1 MRFIITIFVLIITNL
16 VYSETVDELKPVGFV
31 SDFANIL
38 SSESYQKMKIITTE
52 LEQKTSSEIA
62 IVTVKNID
70 SASIEDFTVKLF
82 EKWEIGKKGK
92 DNGVLFL
99 TSVEDRKVWIEVGYG
114 LEGILPD
121 GLCGEILDKYVI
133 PYFKQGDYSKG
144 IIMGIAAITSIIAK
158 DSNVELTGT
167 IIPVS
172 GKRKQSLVKII
183 FNALFFL
190 VLIFVFIKH
199 PFLFLFFLGT
209 GGFRGGSFG
218 RGGFSGGFGGFG
230 GGLSG
235 GGGAS
240 RGW

>member
-1 MRFIITIFVLIITNL
+1 MRFIITIFVLIITSL
-16 VYSETVDELKPVGFV
+16 VYSETVDELKPIGFV

-38 SSESYQKMKIITTE
+38 DSESYQKMKIITTE

-62 IVTVKNID
+62 VVTVKNTD
-70 SASIEDFTVKLF
+70 GGSIEDFAVKLF
-82 EKWEIGKKGK
+82 EKWGIGKKGK

-99 TSVEDRKVWIEVGYG
+99 TSVEDRKVRIEVGYG
-114 LEGILPD
+114 LEGVLPD
-121 GLCGEILDKYVI
+121 GLCGEILDKYVL
-133 PYFKQGDYSKG
+133 PYFKQGDYSNG
-144 IIMGIAAITSIIAK
+144 IIMGTAAITSIIAK
-158 DSNVELTGT
+158 DSNVELTGA
-167 IIPVS
+167 IVPVS
-172 GKRKQSLVKII
+172 GKRKQSLVRII
-183 FNALFFL
+183 FNLLFFL
-190 VLIFVFIKH
+190 VLMFVFIRH

-209 GGFRGGSFG
+209 GGFRGGSSG

>member
-1 MRFIITIFVLIITNL
+1 MRFIITIFVLIITSL
-16 VYSETVDELKPVGFV
+16 VYSETVDELKPIGFV

-38 SSESYQKMKIITTE
+38 DSESYQKMKIITTE

-62 IVTVKNID
+62 VVTVKNTD
-70 SASIEDFTVKLF
+70 GGSIEDFAVKLF
-82 EKWEIGKKGK
+82 EKWGIGKKGK

-99 TSVEDRKVWIEVGYG
+99 TSVEDRKVRIEVGYG
-114 LEGILPD
+114 LEGVLPD

-144 IIMGIAAITSIIAK
+144 IIMGTAAITSIIAK
-158 DSNVELTGT
+158 DSNVELTGA
-167 IIPVS
+167 IVPVS
-172 GKRKQSLVKII
+172 GKRKQSLVRII
-183 FNALFFL
+183 FNLLFFL
-190 VLIFVFIKH
+190 VLMFVFIRH

-209 GGFRGGSFG
+209 GGFRGGSSG